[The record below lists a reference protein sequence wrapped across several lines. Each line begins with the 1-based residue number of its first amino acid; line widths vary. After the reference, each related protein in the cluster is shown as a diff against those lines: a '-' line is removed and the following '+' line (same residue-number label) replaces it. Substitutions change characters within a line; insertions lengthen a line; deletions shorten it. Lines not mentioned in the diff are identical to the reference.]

1 MDFKKI
7 KAPTSTVTYNREDIE
22 NKTDNIYKAISIIA
36 KRTVQINEDIKKEL
50 ISKLEELLH
59 PAKVWK
65 KYLKIKNRL
74 KYRNSMK
81 SFPKPTQLQLI
92 IG

>member
-1 MDFKKI
+1 MLYLRPINKSFMDFKKI

-50 ISKLEELLH
+50 ISKLEEFATPVSYTHLTL
-59 PAKVWK
+59 PT
-65 KYLKIKNRL
+65 
-74 KYRNSMK
+74 K
-81 SFPKPTQLQLI
+81 STV
-92 IG
+92 